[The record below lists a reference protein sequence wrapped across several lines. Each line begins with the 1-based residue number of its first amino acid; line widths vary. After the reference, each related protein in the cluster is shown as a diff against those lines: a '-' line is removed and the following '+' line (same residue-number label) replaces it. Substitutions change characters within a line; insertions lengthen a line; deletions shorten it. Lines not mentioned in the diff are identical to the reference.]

1 MPLMPKASLLAAV
14 DGPTGE
20 AFEHAFLHAAIPMAL
35 LSLEGN
41 FVRVNGPFCELV
53 GRGESEIIGESWE
66 VLTNRLDIPR
76 QRRAVQRLLRHGP
89 SMQLE
94 KRYVHANGH
103 AVWADVHATL
113 VTDEHG
119 HGLFLFEQPIDIG
132 ARKRAQATMRRE
144 LRRQEQT
151 AERLRELHRLK
162 SDFIAMA
169 AHDLRSPIGGVAM
182 GVRGLRRRWTEISDD
197 RKLAL
202 IERIDD
208 SLSAVTALVDDVLD
222 AASIESGLVS
232 LDLGPLDM
240 AALARST
247 TKGLAADFGQARLRL
262 SVEAGLPLACGD
274 RLRQWQILSNL
285 LSNAVKYSPSDTI
298 VDVVVSGG
306 GPMVHVRV
314 RDRGAGI
321 EPAECDRVFEPFAR
335 LRPKRLGEHERGT
348 GLGLYICKAL
358 VEAQGGTI
366 EVETTRGP
374 GATLHYTVPAARSAT
389 DR

>member
-1 MPLMPKASLLAAV
+1 MPEASLLAAV
-14 DGPTGE
+14 EGPAGE

-35 LSLEGN
+35 LSLQGD
-41 FVRVNGPFCELV
+41 FVRVNGPSCELV
-53 GRGESEIIGESWE
+53 GRGASEIIGMSWE
-66 VLTNRLDIPR
+66 RLTHRLDIPR
-76 QRRAVQRLLRHGP
+76 QHRAVQRLLRHGP

-94 KRYVHANGH
+94 KRYIHANGH
-103 AVWADVHATL
+103 AVWADVRATL

-119 HGLFLFEQPIDIG
+119 RGLFLFAQSIDIR
-132 ARKRAQATMRRE
+132 ARKREQEAMRRE
-144 LRRQEQT
+144 LRRQERT
-151 AERLRELHRLK
+151 AEHLRELHRLK

-182 GVRGLRRRWTEISDD
+182 AVRGLRRRWPELAED
-197 RKLAL
+197 RKIEL
-202 IERIDD
+202 IARLDD

-232 LDLGPLDM
+232 IDAGPLDM

-247 TKGLAADFGQARLRL
+247 TESLPASFWRTRLRL
-262 SVEAGLPLACGD
+262 SVDADLPLACGD

-285 LSNAVKYSPSDTI
+285 LSNAVKYSPSDSTI
-298 VDVVVSGG
+298 DVVVSGG

-314 RDRGAGI
+314 RDRGVGI
-321 EPAECDRVFEPFAR
+321 EAADCDRVFEPFAR
-335 LRPKRLGEHERGT
+335 LKSKPPVDHERGT

-374 GATLHYTVPAARSAT
+374 GATFHYTVPAVRSAT